1 MAFPED
7 RRFEIAAHAA
17 SLGVWDWDLRTNSFF
32 YSTRAKEICGFSPDQ
47 DLSFQQVS
55 AVTHPDDLPWTSAQ
69 AQRAIDPNIQS
80 REPYRYRIR
89 RADTGEV
96 RWVLAHGEA
105 IFAAEGSSRRAVR
118 YIGTL
123 QDITVQHD
131 AEQALIESEARLRLA
146 VETGRAAVWEIDLDR
161 NALTPSPEL
170 NTLFGFPVDARPSIA
185 EFEAR
190 YAAGE
195 SDRLRQESAEL
206 QARGETEIQTPLNII
221 AVDGVE
227 RSLLLRARVAP
238 PTDAIQHRVIGVLID
253 ITSQRRAEQ
262 RAELIAGEMQHRVK
276 NLLAIVQSLATQS
289 FKNRHDDASKAF
301 IGRLQA
307 LAVATQNMKGD
318 GRRAGALREII
329 EQAVG
334 PYRSEDNAIVMSGDD
349 AQVSSKTATALALGL
364 HELCTNAVKYGSLS
378 VPGGKIE
385 LKWMIERETL
395 KLSWVE
401 RGGPLVAPPSQI
413 GFGTQVLTRGLFGES
428 VQLVFE
434 PAGVE
439 GRFSI
444 PLEQA

>member
-1 MAFPED
+1 
-7 RRFEIAAHAA
+7 
-17 SLGVWDWDLRTNSFF
+17 
-32 YSTRAKEICGFSPDQ
+32 
-47 DLSFQQVS
+47 
-55 AVTHPDDLPWTSAQ
+55 
-69 AQRAIDPNIQS
+69 
-80 REPYRYRIR
+80 
-89 RADTGEV
+89 
-96 RWVLAHGEA
+96 VLAHGEA

-385 LKWMIERETL
+385 LKWIIERETL

-401 RGGPLVAPPSQI
+401 RGGPLVEPPSQI
-413 GFGTQVLTRGLFGES
+413 GFGTQVLTRGLFGEN
-428 VQLVFE
+428 VQLVFD